1 MEKKKN
7 AHANLTKSRGL
18 YINIGLVIS
27 LAFMLAAF
35 EWKSYSSIATIN
47 LAPIE
52 TDFDELVEVKAT
64 IQPPPP
70 PPIKMIVEVENK
82 VELLDELKPKI
93 DVEITEK
100 MSPENYNI
108 EDLKDEPIEDSIF
121 FFVETQPSFKG
132 GIAAFYKYIGKEI
145 KYPSQAR
152 SMRIE
157 GKVFLEFVINKE
169 GAITNIKV
177 LRGIGGGCDKEAIR
191 VLQNAPKWNAGKQR
205 GKAVNVKMVLPITF
219 KLT

>member
-7 AHANLTKSRGL
+7 AHVNLTKSRGL

-27 LAFMLAAF
+27 LAFILAAF